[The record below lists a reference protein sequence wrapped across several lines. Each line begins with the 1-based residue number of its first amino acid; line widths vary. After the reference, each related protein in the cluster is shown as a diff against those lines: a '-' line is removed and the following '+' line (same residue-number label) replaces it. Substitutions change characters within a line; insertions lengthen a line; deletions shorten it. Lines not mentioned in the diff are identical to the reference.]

1 MERLKQ
7 YLGRVPD
14 ASRFPTLPEI
24 EDRLRRIHARHPETT
39 ALKVIGTSRGGR
51 PLTML
56 SVGVGVARGD
66 RHAVVTGMPHPNE
79 PTGTLGALALGDLLA
94 ADPSLVEELGLVWHL
109 VPCVDPDGAALNY
122 GWYGGPY
129 TRRHYAEHIY
139 RPPFPEQYEWTFRRP
154 DLDPPGLE
162 PIPESAAVAAVIDE
176 LRPTLLITMHNGE
189 TGGLFA
195 YVTHDLPG
203 LVDGLGETGEATGL
217 PIHGGPPELDVHV
230 LGRGLFQMAEPAG
243 GMLSS
248 TEYALPYGTV
258 GVVQEPPMWIHPAIA
273 DDSLSD
279 QTLRQVHE
287 AAQAARADLAVRMAG
302 WVAVIRAHH
311 DLNTTRG
318 RGVLEQLRYV
328 QHLNA
333 GPEPSLES
341 ADQRCTVGYAR
352 SVAED
357 VLLDTLRC
365 AGHLAAL
372 LRDESKRSPL
382 NPEVAG
388 VLGQV
393 SNTLAASAEQESGL
407 TFVGLGPAVR
417 AHVGMALTT
426 AALL

>member
-1 MERLKQ
+1 MERLKR
-7 YLGRVPD
+7 YLERVPD
-14 ASRFPTLPEI
+14 ASHFPTLPEV

-39 ALKVIGTSRGGR
+39 ALEVIGTSRAGL

-56 SVGVGVARGD
+56 SVSAGAARGD

-79 PTGTLGALALGDLLA
+79 PTGTLGALALGELLA
-94 ADPSLVEELGLVWHL
+94 EDPSLVKELGLVWHL

-122 GWYGGPY
+122 GWYAGPY

-139 RPPFPEQYEWTFRRP
+139 RPPFPEQYEWTFSRP
-154 DLDPPGLE
+154 DLDPPGLD
-162 PIPESAAVAAVIDE
+162 PIPESAAVAAVIDN

-195 YVTHDLPG
+195 YVTQDLPG
-203 LVDGLGETGEATGL
+203 LVEGLGETGEATGL
-217 PIHGGPPELDVHV
+217 PIHGGRPELDVHV
-230 LGRGLFQMAEPAG
+230 LGRGLFQMSDPAG

-248 TEYALPYGTV
+248 TEYALAYGTV
-258 GVVQEPPMWIHPAIA
+258 GVVQEPPMWVHAAMA
-273 DDSLSD
+273 DDALSD
-279 QTLRQVHE
+279 QTLRQVHD

-302 WVAVIRAHH
+302 WVAAVRAHH
-311 DLNTTRG
+311 DLDTPRG
-318 RGVLEQLRYV
+318 RGVLEQLRS
-328 QHLNA
+328 LNA
-333 GPEPSLES
+333 GPEPGLES
-341 ADQRCTVGYAR
+341 ADQQCTLAYAR

-365 AGHLAAL
+365 TGHLTAF

-382 NPEVAG
+382 APEVAG
-388 VLGQV
+388 VLAEV
-393 SNTLAASAEQESGL
+393 SNTLAASAERESEL

-426 AALL
+426 ASLL